1 MRIEIVRKLTPLH
14 IDPVSDRFQP
24 GCQYEVSNPIGRLF
38 ITEGWARLVTEEP
51 HVIVPSG
58 EVEMGFGAHSSTPHI
73 RERDW
78 PSVKD
83 AIEADMALDCA
94 IAEAI
99 ERQHGGRTRVAQQSQ
114 TDG

>member
-24 GCQYEVSNPIGRLF
+24 GCQYEVSHLIGQLF
-38 ITEGWARLVTEEP
+38 ITEGWARLVSEEP
-51 HVIVPSG
+51 DLIVPSG
-58 EVEMGFGAHSSTPHI
+58 EVEKGSVAHSSAPHI
-73 RERDW
+73 RERGW

-83 AIEADMALDCA
+83 AIAADIALDCA

-99 ERQHGGRTRVAQQSQ
+99 ERQQGGRARMAQEPQ
-114 TDG
+114 TNR